1 MCASILQFKP
11 PLFAFPNTG
20 FCYFLP
26 HTSRRHATP
35 RDYVVTFSR
44 NDIENTSSLKS
55 FAQSNTHTIQTH
67 FKLFCFRRFEEGGTR
82 GRVKKK
88 MRDFSPSF
96 FSPPSFFFFVF
107 FFTRKKK
114 DPSSK
119 QKTNIPF
126 RQERDIQE
134 KRRHVGPPFFSLA
147 VPHWEQHFQNI
158 ASSRF
163 FTAKKKKNVDT
174 SVSEKPRLLQR
185 KTFCANKFFIAH
197 PIVAFETMRARKKMV
212 RLIRPCHTSTL
223 DIINLFIIICVL
235 IFLFPASSVLSL
247 NAFFPK
253 HITEFV
259 SL

>member
-55 FAQSNTHTIQTH
+55 FAQSNTHTIQTN

-163 FTAKKKKNVDT
+163 FTAQKKNVDT

-185 KTFCANKFFIAH
+185 KTFCANKFHRAH
-197 PIVAFETMRARKKMV
+197 HRRV
-212 RLIRPCHTSTL
+212 
-223 DIINLFIIICVL
+223 
-235 IFLFPASSVLSL
+235 
-247 NAFFPK
+247 
-253 HITEFV
+253 
-259 SL
+259 